1 MISLSLM
8 IKEKTANSNDDIL
21 ETLLFRMAKGEKEA
35 FEEFYKSTKTSVF
48 AFALSI
54 LKSIPDAED
63 IAQTVYLNLF
73 SNVKKYKSKG
83 KPMAWI
89 LTMVK
94 NLCYDKIR
102 KESHTKALQELEDN
116 KVEITTYSTMD
127 NKLLAEA
134 CLNILPDEERN
145 ILILHI
151 VSGLKRRE
159 ISELLQIPMGTVAT
173 KYNRALEKIKKH
185 MQGGVCFD

>member
-1 MISLSLM
+1 MLSLSLM

-21 ETLLFRMAKGEKEA
+21 ETLLFKMAKGEKEA

-63 IAQTVYLNLF
+63 ITQTAYLNLF

-102 KESHTKALQELEDN
+102 KESHTEALQDLENN